1 MKTVITLLLLIFTVV
16 TTNAQDYF
24 PNKEQFNG
32 KYYSLNPIKVKAR
45 GVGKIDQMTCQV
57 GKMGQSRILAMA
69 ISDRMMPAVYS
80 FKPASAKAIKRAV
93 FYNKTGVMVIAYDKE
108 SFVVVGATTKNPT
121 IDFYSKNKA
130 TVTAMTK
137 EKALAYAMKYAEQI

>member
-1 MKTVITLLLLIFTVV
+1 MKTTITLLLLFFTV
-16 TTNAQDYF
+16 TSIKAQDYF
-24 PNKEQFNG
+24 PNKEQFDG
-32 KYYSLNPIKVKAR
+32 KYYSLNPIKVNAR

-57 GKMGQSRILAMA
+57 GKMGQTRILAMA

-80 FKPASAKAIKRAV
+80 FKQESAKAIKKAV
-93 FYNKTGVMVIAYDKE
+93 FYNKAGVMVIAYDKE

-121 IDFYSKNKA
+121 VDFYSKNKA

-137 EKALAYAMKYAEQI
+137 EKALAYALKYIEQI